1 MYHLPVPRGLG
12 SDDFVIN
19 DCFSERLYSARAGC
33 RQPQDFIAMRAD
45 QFGVDGSSD
54 QPGERGQ
61 AFRVA
66 VNVQALVGEIAD
78 ARREETDA
86 AIRRGA
92 GVSTV
97 LDHYGLGFFA

>member
-1 MYHLPVPRGLG
+1 
-12 SDDFVIN
+12 
-19 DCFSERLYSARAGC
+19 
-33 RQPQDFIAMRAD
+33 MRAD

-97 LDHYGLGFFA
+97 LDHYGLGLFALDVEPVVIQAPARSLRSQPSHH